1 MLLCR
6 PDKMPLVTIDAA
18 LLSRQDSIGC
28 YRCCFVVQT
37 RWQWLLEMLLCH
49 PDKTALVTSDAAL
62 SSRQD
67 GIAPNFTQK
76 PVTRQENNGQK
87 LLFECVLSADP
98 APTITWFR
106 DNTTISAGGRQCAHA
121 ARWTVSGVLCFK
133 TVLFNSEMCTQH

>member
-1 MLLCR
+1 MLLCH
-6 PDKMPLVTIDAA
+6 PDMMALVTIDAA
-18 LLSRQDSIGC
+18 LSSRQDGIG
-28 YRCCFVVQT
+28 YNRCCFVIQT
-37 RWQWLLEMLLCH
+37 RRHWLLKMLLCRA
-49 PDKTALVTSDAAL
+49 DVMALVTIDAAL

-121 ARWTVSGVLCFK
+121 ARWTVSGVLCLK